1 MEALERDGRFKQL
14 GKMLKNTGLDSYLKS
29 GQEYTLFAPVDK
41 AFDKLPTDVRKAIV
55 ETDAD
60 GSGLAMGLVVKGKY
74 GIISFTNGASAIGK
88 PLTHK
93 LNTFSETFITTVS
106 EKGKLTVN
114 GAQVLGEIYAAN
126 GTIIIVDKVIP
137 VVMSAPAKSG
147 LTRVLPKNL
156 LKWGLGQYV
165 LPAQRSD
172 GID

>member
-14 GKMLKNTGLDSYLKS
+14 GKMLKNTGMDSYLKS
-29 GQEYTLFAPVDK
+29 DQPYTLFAPVDK
-41 AFDKLPTDVRKAIV
+41 AFGKLPADVRKAIV
-55 ETDAD
+55 D
-60 GSGLAMGLVVKGKY
+60 GDDSGSRLAMGFVIKGNY
-74 GIISFTNGASAIGK
+74 GIISFTNGVSPIGK

-106 EKGKLTVN
+106 EKGELTVN
-114 GAQVLGEIYAAN
+114 GAKVLGEIYAAN
-126 GTIIIVDKVIP
+126 GTIIVVDKVIP